1 MVENRS
7 WQEFRETGLLLLV
20 NQFLHI
26 FGWALVADVEKD
38 EEDKFVLANSCY
50 PARTGFRGFSEK
62 YTSEAYKKISRY
74 MVNNAN
80 TLLKEALNQE

>member
-1 MVENRS
+1 MIEKRS

-26 FGWALVADVEKD
+26 FGWALVVDVEKD
-38 EEDKFVLANSCY
+38 EEGKVVHVNSCY

-62 YTSEAYKKISRY
+62 STSEAYEKISRY

-80 TLLKEALNQE
+80 ILLEEASDK